1 MLKGTVGP
9 SGSMG
14 RKAYSQRTGT
24 GGSHMRF
31 MLLLGAA
38 FSVLGCGSEASVVP
52 GQDGGQNPVGI
63 KLVVLYP
70 HPTDPEAFEAYYLSK
85 HVPLMH
91 GFQVTTHRTIAAP
104 AVADPN
110 GKTPFYRVAEI
121 PFRDVTHFNE
131 FMQTDQAKVAVD
143 DAVMIS
149 TGGPPVFVLCD
160 VPDAKE

>member
-1 MLKGTVGP
+1 MLKGNVGLSDP
-9 SGSMG
+9 MG
-14 RKAYSQRTGT
+14 RTAYSQRT

-31 MLLLGAA
+31 ILLLGAA
-38 FSVLGCGSEASVVP
+38 FSVFGCGSTGSGDP

-85 HVPLMH
+85 HVPLMY
-91 GFQVTTHRTIAAP
+91 GFEVTTYRTVAAP
-104 AVADPN
+104 AVAPD
-110 GKTPFYRVAEI
+110 GKTPFYRVADI

-131 FMQTDQAKVAVD
+131 FMQSEQARVAVE
-143 DAVMIS
+143 DAMKIS
-149 TGGPPVFVLCD
+149 TGGPPVFVLCG